1 MPTSRVIIVLYAF
14 AATVNVMASA
24 VGQSSLDWATKPL
37 LMPLLAGVVIFA
49 AQEAGRR
56 PLGTLLAALGCAT
69 AGDVALMAD
78 GTLPFLLG
86 MAAFLGCQVL
96 LIISFVRAGARPRLA
111 VTLLYCAGYA
121 VAVLLLWRGL
131 AGLALPVSLYAV
143 ALTAMAVL
151 ASGLGWRIGL
161 GGLLFF
167 ASDLLLAV
175 DLADVVPVS
184 DRGDAHLRRRTGPHR
199 DGLGHPPRP
208 AADPPP
214 PPRHGLRPAAAP
226 ARVERRSTRIPRA
239 LIACR
244 TTFVAGR

>member
-69 AGDVALMAD
+69 AGDVALMAE

-86 MAAFLGCQVL
+86 MAAFLACQVL

-151 ASGLGWRIGL
+151 ATGLGWRIGL

-184 DRGDAHLRRRTGPHR
+184 GPWVMLTYVVGLALIVTGWVTRPAPPPIPH
-199 DGLGHPPRP
+199 PRP
-208 AADPPP
+208 AADS
-214 PPRHGLRPAAAP
+214 AP
-226 ARVERRSTRIPRA
+226 ASPAPAPRA
-239 LIACR
+239 
-244 TTFVAGR
+244 

>member
-14 AATVNVMASA
+14 AATVNVMASG

-49 AQEAGRR
+49 AHEAGHR
-56 PLGTLLAALGCAT
+56 PLWTLLGALGCAT

-121 VAVLLLWRGL
+121 VAVLVLWRGL
-131 AGLALPVSLYAV
+131 GGLALPVSLYAV

-151 ASGLGWRIGL
+151 ATGQGWRIGL

-184 DRGDAHLRRRTGPHR
+184 GLWVMLTYVVGLALIVTGWVTRPAPPPIPH
-199 DGLGHPPRP
+199 PRP
-208 AADPPP
+208 ALD
-214 PPRHGLRPAAAP
+214 AAP
-226 ARVERRSTRIPRA
+226 ASSTSHPKY
-239 LIACR
+239 
-244 TTFVAGR
+244 